1 MTMAVN
7 SIQMPSWPL
16 EIGKDPPYSPE
27 PPSRPPSPGKL
38 GGGGTVPRPDFSA
51 VTTGIKA
58 KFGIRNSELGNRFLN
73 SEIRIP
79 NSPLVFRRNDRGYG
93 LRHEVLFLAGD
104 AEIKGPAVYCR

>member
-58 KFGIRNSELGNRFLN
+58 KFGIRNSEFGFGEPLPQFRNPN
-73 SEIRIP
+73 SEFP
-79 NSPLVFRRNDRGYG
+79 LSVSPQRPRVRSAARS
-93 LRHEVLFLAGD
+93 
-104 AEIKGPAVYCR
+104 